1 MKADLLFEM
10 GVEEIPA
17 GVVLPALEQLG
28 ELLRAGLA
36 RARLEHGQ
44 IRTFGTPR
52 RLVALVSDLAT
63 HQPDVE
69 KEYKG
74 PPAAQAFDADGNPT
88 PAAQGFARS
97 RGVPVEALELR
108 ETDKGAFVF
117 ARVLEPGRPALEVLP
132 EVLEQAV
139 AELTFPKT
147 MRWGDGEFRFCRPVR
162 WIVALLG
169 EKVVPVTIAGV
180 QAACITRGHRQQ
192 GNVALEISSPAEYV
206 EKLRENLVV
215 VDEQE
220 RQRMIRDAAA
230 EIAAPVGGR
239 PRLHDDLVA
248 EVAFM
253 LEYPTPV
260 LGHFDE
266 RFLDLP
272 AAVVVKVLEGHQ
284 RFFAVEGPDGCLLPY
299 FIAFRDGGPE
309 GLENV
314 RRGYEWVVEPRLE
327 DAEFYVREDLK
338 RPLRDRI
345 EDLKRVV
352 FMAGLGTLY
361 DKTQRLMKLVEWL
374 GRCIKAGRAAM
385 ADAVRAA
392 ELSKCDLVT
401 MMIAD
406 TKLGE
411 LQGIIGA
418 EYALR
423 SGELPA
429 VCQAIAEQYA
439 PRGADDRPPQSLAG
453 RLLATADRL
462 DNLVACYALGLRPS
476 GSADPYALRRQMQG
490 LIAIAVA
497 GQMRYSLS
505 EAVGETYE
513 LVREVGEGHIA
524 PLEEV
529 QSGLAELAAQRLDA
543 ALQEAG
549 VRYDLGRAVNSAGWT
564 DFVEAWERA
573 MLLQSKHDDP
583 EWEHVVLSGQ
593 RVTNI
598 LRPARNQAAPAV
610 DEKLLIEDAEF
621 GLYQA
626 LKRARQQ
633 MEHSH
638 ELGLWEGLWEAAV
651 SLAPALDKFF
661 DDVLVMH
668 EDMALRAN
676 RLALLT
682 EVEQTFHLL
691 ADFREVVLA

>member
-1 MKADLLFEM
+1 VKADLLFEI

-17 GVVLPALEQLG
+17 GAVLPALEQMR
-28 ELLRAGLA
+28 ELLEAGLE
-36 RARLEHGQ
+36 RVHLDHGAVK
-44 IRTFGTPR
+44 TFGTPR
-52 RLVALVSDLAT
+52 RLVAVVSDLAT

-74 PPAAQAFDADGNPT
+74 PPASAAFDADGRPT
-88 PAAQGFARS
+88 RAAQGFADS
-97 RGVPVEALELR
+97 RGVAVEALEVR
-108 ETDKGAFVF
+108 ETDRGAFVF

-139 AELTFPKT
+139 AGLTFPKT
-147 MRWGDGEFRFCRPVR
+147 MRWGDGDFRFCRPVR
-162 WIVALLG
+162 WVVALLG
-169 EKVVPVTIAGV
+169 EQVVPVSVAGV
-180 QAACITRGHRQQ
+180 QAGRISRGHRQR
-192 GNVALEISSPAEYV
+192 GNPPIELSTPAEYIH
-206 EKLRENLVV
+206 KLQENLVV

-220 RQRMIRDAAA
+220 RWQMIRRAAEEAAA
-230 EIAAPVGGR
+230 SAGGR
-239 PRLHDDLVA
+239 PRLHDDLVD

-272 AAVVVKVLEGHQ
+272 PAVIVKVLEGHQ
-284 RFFAVEGPDGCLLPY
+284 RFFAVEGQDGRLLPY
-299 FIAFRDGGPE
+299 FVAFRDGGQE

-327 DAEFYVREDLK
+327 DAEFYLREDLK
-338 RPLRDRI
+338 KPLQDRV

-361 DKTQRLMKLVEWL
+361 DKTQRLVKLVEWL
-374 GRCIKAGRAAM
+374 GQRIKADRATI

-439 PRGADDRPPQSLAG
+439 PRSADDRLPQTPAG

-462 DNLVACYALGLRPS
+462 DNLVACYTLGLRPS

-490 LIAIAVA
+490 IIAIAVA
-497 GQMRYSLS
+497 GEMRYPLS
-505 EAVGETYE
+505 EAVAEAYG
-513 LVREVGEGHIA
+513 LVQSAGQSGLASPQEVY
-524 PLEEV
+524 
-529 QSGLAELAAQRLDA
+529 SGLAELAAQRLDA

-549 VRYDLGRAVNSAGWT
+549 VRYDLGRAVNAAGWI
-564 DFVEAWERA
+564 DFVEAWQRA
-573 MLLQSKHDDP
+573 MLLQTKLDDP

-598 LRPARNQAAPAV
+598 LRPARAQAATQV
-610 DEKLLIEDAEF
+610 DEKLLVEEAEF
-621 GLYQA
+621 GLAQA
-626 LKRARQQ
+626 VKRARSQ
-633 MEHSH
+633 MERSRQ
-638 ELGLWEGLWEAAV
+638 LGLWEGLWEAAA
-651 SLAPALDKFF
+651 SLAPILDKFF

-668 EDMALRAN
+668 EDPTLRAN

-682 EVEQTFHLL
+682 EVEKTFHLL

>member
-1 MKADLLFEM
+1 MKADLLLEI

-17 GVVLPALEQLG
+17 GVVLPALEQLR
-28 ELLRAGLA
+28 ELLQAGLG
-36 RARLEHGQ
+36 RARLEHGL
-44 IRTFGTPR
+44 IKTFGTPR
-52 RLVALVSDLAT
+52 RLVAYVSDLAT
-63 HQPDVE
+63 QQPDVE
-69 KEYKG
+69 KEFKG
-74 PPAAQAFDADGNPT
+74 PPVSQAFDADGKPT
-88 PAAQGFARS
+88 KAAQGFAQS
-97 RGVPVEALELR
+97 RGVPVEALEVR
-108 ETDKGAFVF
+108 ETEKGAFVF

-132 EVLEQAV
+132 EVLEQVV
-139 AELTFPKT
+139 AGLTFPKT

-169 EKVVPVTIAGV
+169 EQVIPVSIAGV
-180 QAACITRGHRQQ
+180 QAGSVTRGHRQQ
-192 GNVALEISSPAEYV
+192 GNCAVSLSSPAEY
-206 EKLRENLVV
+206 EGKLRENLVV

-220 RQRMIRDAAA
+220 RQRMIRGAAA
-230 EIAAPVGGR
+230 EAAASVGGR
-239 PRLHDDLVA
+239 PRLHDELVA

-253 LEYPTPV
+253 LEYPTAV
-260 LGHFDE
+260 LGRFDE

-272 AAVVVKVLEGHQ
+272 TAVVVKVLEGHQ
-284 RFFAVEGPDGCLLPY
+284 RFFAVEGNEGRLLPY

-327 DAEFYVREDLK
+327 DAEFYMREDLK
-338 RPLRDRI
+338 RPLAERI

-361 DKTQRLMKLVEWL
+361 DKTQRLVRLVEWL
-374 GRCIKAGRAAM
+374 GRRVEADRAAI

-392 ELSKCDLVT
+392 ELSKCDLVS

-411 LQGIIGA
+411 LQGIVGA

-439 PRGADDRPPQSLAG
+439 PRGADDQPPQSLAG

-497 GQMRYSLS
+497 GQMRYALP
-505 EAVGETYE
+505 EAVAEAYE
-513 LVREVGEGHIA
+513 QVEQVGQSRLA

-529 QSGLAELAAQRLDA
+529 QSGLAELAAQRMDA
-543 ALQEAG
+543 VLQEAG
-549 VRYDLGRAVNSAGWT
+549 VRYDLSRAVNSAGWT
-564 DFVEAWERA
+564 DFVEAWGRA
-573 MLLQSKHDDP
+573 VLLQSKLNDP

-598 LRPARNQAAPAV
+598 LRPARDQAAPKV
-610 DEKLLIEDAEF
+610 DEKLLVEDAEF
-621 GLYQA
+621 ALAQA
-626 LKRARQQ
+626 VKRARSQ
-633 MEHSH
+633 MERCR
-638 ELGLWEGLWEAAV
+638 ELSTWEGLWEAAV
-651 SLAPALDKFF
+651 GLAPVLDKFF

-668 EDMALRAN
+668 EDAFLRAN

-682 EVEQTFHLL
+682 EVEKTFHLL

>member
-1 MKADLLFEM
+1 MKADLLFEI

-28 ELLRAGLA
+28 ELLRSGLE
-36 RARLEHGQ
+36 RARIEHGA

-52 RLVALVSDLAT
+52 RLVAYVSEMAT

-69 KEYKG
+69 REHKG
-74 PPAAQAFDADGNPT
+74 PPAQQAFDADGKPT

-97 RGVPVEALELR
+97 RGVAVEALEVR
-108 ETDKGAFVF
+108 ETEKGAFVF

-139 AELTFPKT
+139 AGLTFPKT

-162 WIVALLG
+162 WIVALFG
-169 EKVVPVTIAGV
+169 DQVVPVSIAGV
-180 QAACITRGHRQQ
+180 PAGRITRGHRQQ
-192 GNVALEISSPAEYV
+192 GNGAVEISSPAEYV
-206 EKLRENLVV
+206 EKLRENLVI

-220 RQRMIRDAAA
+220 RQRMIRQAAA
-230 EIAAPVGGR
+230 DIAAQVGGR

-253 LEYPTPV
+253 VEYPTPV
-260 LGHFDE
+260 LGRFDE

-284 RFFAVEGPDGCLLPY
+284 RFFAVEGADGRLLPY
-299 FIAFRDGGPE
+299 FVAFRDGGPE

-327 DAEFYVREDLK
+327 DAEFYLREDLK
-338 RPLRDRI
+338 KPFRDRV

-374 GRCIKAGRAAM
+374 GQHVRAGRAAI

-429 VCQAIAEQYA
+429 VCQAVAEQYA
-439 PRGADDRPPQSLAG
+439 PRGADDQPPQSPAG

-497 GQMRYSLS
+497 GQMRYALS
-505 EAVGETYE
+505 EAVAEAYG
-513 LVREVGEGHIA
+513 LVKEVGQERMA

-529 QSGLAELAAQRLDA
+529 QRGLAELAAQRLDA

-549 VRYDLGRAVNSAGWT
+549 VRYDLSRAVNSAGWT
-564 DFVEAWERA
+564 DFVEAWQRA
-573 MLLQSKHDDP
+573 MLLQSKLADP
-583 EWEHVVLSGQ
+583 EWDHVVLSGQ

-598 LRPARNQAAPAV
+598 LRPARDQAAPAV
-610 DEKLLIEDAEF
+610 DEKLVIEDAEF
-621 GLYQA
+621 ELAQA
-626 LKRARQQ
+626 LKRARSQ
-633 MEHSH
+633 MEHSR
-638 ELGLWEGLWEAAV
+638 ELGTWEGLWEAAT
-651 SLAPALDKFF
+651 SLAPVLDKFF

-668 EDMALRAN
+668 EDSALRAN

-682 EVEQTFHLL
+682 EVEKTFHLL